1 MLNYFSLAD
10 LSLVYLFIP
19 INLRRSNKI
28 EIYLKYPKK
37 HFILYSSIINKTTQG

>member
-10 LSLVYLFIP
+10 LSLVYFFIP
-19 INLRRSNKI
+19 INLRRNKI

-37 HFILYSSIINKTTQG
+37 HFILYSSIIHKTPQG